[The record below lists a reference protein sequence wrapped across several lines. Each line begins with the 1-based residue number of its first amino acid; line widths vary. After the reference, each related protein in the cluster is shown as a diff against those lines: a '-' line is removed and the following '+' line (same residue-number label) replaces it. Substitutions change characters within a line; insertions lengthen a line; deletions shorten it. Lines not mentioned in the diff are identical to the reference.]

1 MILKAKEVINVINQI
16 DYPQNLIGNLFRQH
30 KDMGIILGEGP
41 HPHQTMQ
48 GSRKFMPVYLAQ
60 FAEPEKIHA
69 RHILIRVGEEAPE
82 AEVKKAEERIN
93 EVAAKIREGLDFS
106 DAAKEYGQD
115 PSAAQ
120 GGDLGFF
127 TRDRWSSLC

>member
-1 MILKAKEVINVINQI
+1 MAEPSSVSDEAVAAAY
-16 DYPQNLIGNLFRQH
+16 DA
-30 KDMGIILGEGP
+30 
-41 HPHQTMQ
+41 
-48 GSRKFMPVYLAQ
+48 RKAQ

-120 GGDLGFF
+120 G
-127 TRDRWSSLC
+127 R